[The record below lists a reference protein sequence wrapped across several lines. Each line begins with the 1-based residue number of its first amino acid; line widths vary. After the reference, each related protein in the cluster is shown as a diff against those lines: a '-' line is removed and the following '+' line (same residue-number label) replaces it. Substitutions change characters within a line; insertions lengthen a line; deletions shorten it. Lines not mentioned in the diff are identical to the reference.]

1 MSSPSSPSAGT
12 PEDWLRHARS
22 DLALARAV
30 EDNPDVLPNQTA
42 FHAQQAAEKAIKAVM
57 IHEGIDFPLT
67 HDLKELVKRW
77 TNSGRLWPH
86 ALANVKALNPYA
98 VESRYP
104 GYSHQ
109 ISRTEMLAAIEMAE
123 QVVLWVET
131 VLNSPPPTLPG
142 FMLR

>member
-30 EDNPDVLPNQTA
+30 EDNPDVLPN
-42 FHAQQAAEKAIKAVM
+42 
-57 IHEGIDFPLT
+57 P
-67 HDLKELVKRW
+67 
-77 TNSGRLWPH
+77 
-86 ALANVKALNPYA
+86 
-98 VESRYP
+98 
-104 GYSHQ
+104 
-109 ISRTEMLAAIEMAE
+109 MAE